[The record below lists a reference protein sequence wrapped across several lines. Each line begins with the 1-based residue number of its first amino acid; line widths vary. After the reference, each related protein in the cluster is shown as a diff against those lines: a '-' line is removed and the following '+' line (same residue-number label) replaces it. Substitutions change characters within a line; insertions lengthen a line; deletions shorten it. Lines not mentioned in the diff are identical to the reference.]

1 MDVYSN
7 RFQLKPFPQSNC
19 RRAKCRF
26 MMHCESM
33 LNLFRNGCPKQRTT
47 FLLLSSFQQ
56 CINIRTAHRYM
67 LRSVWILV
75 DIQSFLVCTIHPV
88 LARNR
93 DTTWHVSS
101 SRPECKGNSYR
112 CHTTVTDDCTAYR
125 ETVYVGAVKQATSM
139 YVQKSSHV
147 IGFILA
153 GSILVASYITFPNEE
168 NTVSNW

>member
-1 MDVYSN
+1 MSIQITINWNHFLFPRSN
-7 RFQLKPFPQSNC
+7 YNW
-19 RRAKCRF
+19 AKCRF

-33 LNLFRNGCPKQRTT
+33 LDLFRNGCPKQRTT

-56 CINIRTAHRYM
+56 CINIRTVHASLSLNPSWH
-67 LRSVWILV
+67 
-75 DIQSFLVCTIHPV
+75 QSFLVCTIHPV

-153 GSILVASYITFPNEE
+153 GSILVVCHIT
-168 NTVSNW
+168 SNC